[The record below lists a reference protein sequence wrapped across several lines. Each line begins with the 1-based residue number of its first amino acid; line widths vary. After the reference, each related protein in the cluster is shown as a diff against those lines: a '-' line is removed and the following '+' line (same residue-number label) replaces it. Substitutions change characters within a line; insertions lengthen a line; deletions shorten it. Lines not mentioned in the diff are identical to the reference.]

1 MILSITAMAAAFA
14 PLLTEAQAEVHGAFK
29 PLVSSECKKT
39 VALSAVDAFQRCQQ
53 VQQHANKL
61 QKIAEEGMEHLASVR
76 DGSADAR
83 DFPAGYDATLDTLA
97 VAATNCINLTRDM
110 FETAESSA
118 AWSGNYAMLKPVKKQ
133 MMRSLAL
140 LRSSASQIATEIR
153 QANTVVDNG
162 RLLAD
167 NTSNEDVVR
176 LINKSHMMLGVETPR
191 WS

>member
-14 PLLTEAQAEVHGAFK
+14 PLLTEAQAEVNGAFM
-29 PLVSSECKKT
+29 PLVAAECKKAK
-39 VALSAVDAFQRCQQ
+39 VLSAVDAFQRCQK

-61 QKIAEEGMEHLASVR
+61 QQIAERGMEHLASVR
-76 DGSADAR
+76 DGEIDAR

-110 FETAESSA
+110 FDIAESSE
-118 AWSGNYAMLKPVKKQ
+118 AWSGNYAMLKPAKKQ
-133 MMRSLAL
+133 MMRNLAL

-153 QANTVVDNG
+153 QANTVVDNSK
-162 RLLAD
+162 LLVD
-167 NTSNEDVVR
+167 NTTNDDVIR
-176 LINKSHMMLGVETPR
+176 LINKSHLMLGVDTPR